1 MVFAE
6 SLRFEALAQVGA
18 AAINVLLLALAQDFG
33 CLLLRRYWD
42 KRRVGLIN
50 QADL

>member
-18 AAINVLLLALAQDFG
+18 AAINILLLALA
-33 CLLLRRYWD
+33 R
-42 KRRVGLIN
+42 
-50 QADL
+50 